1 MEGRSSSKVR
11 LVARS
16 VILASLV
23 GATLVSGAV
32 ALADSTTTTSIMPAT
47 TTSTNPVSTTT
58 LAPRS
63 VATSKVAKRPAPILR
78 LGSRGSAVLALQRR
92 LASLGYWLGRPDGI
106 FGDSTQQAVYAL
118 QKTARLGRDG
128 VVGPLSAAA
137 LARGVRARPRSTSG
151 NLVEIDLGRELLMI
165 VRNGKLLAAL
175 NTSTGGG
182 YTYVVNGVSAV
193 ATTPIGRF
201 HIIRQVNGLDIS
213 PLGELWR
220 PKYFV
225 GGFAIH
231 GDSYV
236 PPMPVSHGCVRV
248 SDEAINWIWAANLM
262 PLGTRVWVY

>member
-1 MEGRSSSKVR
+1 MECRSSSKVR

-16 VILASLV
+16 VVLASLV
-23 GATLVSGAV
+23 GATLASGAV
-32 ALADSTTTTSIMPAT
+32 AFADSTTTSTMPAT

-58 LAPRS
+58 LAPRP
-63 VATSKVAKRPAPILR
+63 VTTSKVAKRPAPILR

-118 QKTARLGRDG
+118 QKAASLGRDG

-137 LARGVRARPRSTSG
+137 LTRGVRARSRSTSG

-193 ATTPIGRF
+193 ATTPSGRF

-231 GDSYV
+231 GYSYV